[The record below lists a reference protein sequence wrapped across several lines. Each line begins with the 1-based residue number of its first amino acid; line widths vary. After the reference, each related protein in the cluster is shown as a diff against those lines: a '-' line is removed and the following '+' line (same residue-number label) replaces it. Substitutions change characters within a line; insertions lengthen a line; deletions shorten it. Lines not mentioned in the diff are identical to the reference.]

1 MATKAKKV
9 VKVEEGQFKGGVEFP
24 ELPRASDE
32 KQRLLVLYKTLQD
45 LGVRSISDLENLIA
59 KAE

>member
-1 MATKAKKV
+1 MAKITKKEETVVAHETPVVSEKV
-9 VKVEEGQFKGGVEFP
+9 
-24 ELPRASDE
+24 
-32 KQRLLVLYKTLQD
+32 RLLALYKTLAD